1 MKSKHFIFL
10 TLSILSTTFIFGQ
23 GPDRGDRQGEQLM
36 ALKTGIITQALSLS
50 PEQAQSFW
58 PIYNQFNDQITESR
72 RELGEILKG
81 AKPRDIN
88 DWSDEKVE
96 ETLRLLAQ
104 HKQNEHKLIN
114 EMQEALRKVISP
126 KQLLKLHMSEERF
139 KHRIIERLKKR
150 GRGQRS
156 ERPDRP
162 ERQ

>member
-23 GPDRGDRQGEQLM
+23 GPDRGALQEEQLM

-58 PIYNQFNDQITESR
+58 PIYNQFYDQITESR
-72 RELGEILKG
+72 RELGEILKE
-81 AKPRDIN
+81 AKPKDIDEWN
-88 DWSDEKVE
+88 DEKVE
-96 ETLRLLAQ
+96 ATLKLLAN
-104 HKQNEHKLIN
+104 HKQNEQRLIN
-114 EMQEALRKVISP
+114 QMRDALREVISP

-139 KHRIIERLKKR
+139 KRRMIQRLKKR
-150 GRGQRS
+150 GLSQRS
-156 ERPDRP
+156 ERP

>member
-23 GPDRGDRQGEQLM
+23 GPDRGALQEEQLM

-58 PIYNQFNDQITESR
+58 PIYNQFYDQITESR
-72 RELGEILKG
+72 RELSEILKE
-81 AKPRDIN
+81 AKPKDIDEWN
-88 DWSDEKVE
+88 DEKVE
-96 ETLRLLAQ
+96 ATLKLLAK
-104 HKQNEHKLIN
+104 HKQNEQRLIN
-114 EMQEALRKVISP
+114 QMRDALREVISP

-139 KHRIIERLKKR
+139 KRRMIQRLKKR
-150 GRGQRS
+150 GLGQRS
-156 ERPDRP
+156 ERP

>member
-23 GPDRGDRQGEQLM
+23 GPDRGALQEEQLM

-58 PIYNQFNDQITESR
+58 PIYNQFYDQITESR
-72 RELGEILKG
+72 RELSEILKE
-81 AKPRDIN
+81 AKPKDIDEWN
-88 DWSDEKVE
+88 DEKVE
-96 ETLRLLAQ
+96 ATLKLLAK
-104 HKQNEHKLIN
+104 HKQNEQRLIN
-114 EMQEALRKVISP
+114 QMRDALREVISP

-139 KHRIIERLKKR
+139 KRRMIQRLKKR
-150 GRGQRS
+150 GLSQRS
-156 ERPDRP
+156 ERP

>member
-23 GPDRGDRQGEQLM
+23 GPGRGEMQGEQLM

-72 RELGEILKG
+72 RELGEILKD
-81 AKPRDIN
+81 AKPQDV
-88 DWSDEKVE
+88 DKWTDEKVE
-96 ETLRLLAQ
+96 ATLRLLA
-104 HKQNEHKLIN
+104 EHKENEQRLIN
-114 EMQEALRKVISP
+114 QMQEALRKVISP
-126 KQLLKLHMSEERF
+126 KQLLKLHVSEERF
-139 KHRIIERLKKR
+139 KHRIIERIKKR

>member
-23 GPDRGDRQGEQLM
+23 GPDRGALQEEQLM

-58 PIYNQFNDQITESR
+58 PIYNQFYDQITESR
-72 RELGEILKG
+72 RELGEILKE
-81 AKPRDIN
+81 AKPKDIDEWN
-88 DWSDEKVE
+88 DEKVE
-96 ETLRLLAQ
+96 ATLKLLAK
-104 HKQNEHKLIN
+104 HKQNEQRLIN
-114 EMQEALRKVISP
+114 QMRDALREVISP

-139 KHRIIERLKKR
+139 KRRMIQRLKKR
-150 GRGQRS
+150 GLGQRS
-156 ERPDRP
+156 ERP

>member
-10 TLSILSTTFIFGQ
+10 TLSILSTTFIYGQ
-23 GPDRGDRQGEQLM
+23 GPDRGALQGEQLM

-50 PEQAQSFW
+50 PVQAQSFW
-58 PIYNQFNDQITESR
+58 PIYNQFNEQITESR
-72 RELGEILKG
+72 RELGEILKE
-81 AKPRDIN
+81 AKPKDIDEWN
-88 DWSDEKVE
+88 DEKVE
-96 ETLRLLAQ
+96 ATLKLLAE
-104 HKQNEHKLIN
+104 HKQNEQRLIN
-114 EMQEALRKVISP
+114 QMQEALREVISP

-139 KHRIIERLKKR
+139 KRRIIERIKKR